1 MTLRY
6 NFGQQQERKSF
17 NFSKCN
23 TELSSIQSTHW
34 GADHGVEIARH
45 ECKNW
50 VNGMQSVTES
60 KVQWY
65 SLLLRGAESCELA
78 LMGLMHCALSQHEC
92 VTLRTAANRS
102 AFGNLIEPW
111 QWGSGHRLYCAV
123 SSEPHITMG
132 TCSKLACVQRYITC
146 QSPSCNPP
154 YWLIGSFLLQITFSS
169 LWTRKNET
177 EFEREKESD
186 H

>member
-1 MTLRY
+1 
-6 NFGQQQERKSF
+6 
-17 NFSKCN
+17 
-23 TELSSIQSTHW
+23 
-34 GADHGVEIARH
+34 
-45 ECKNW
+45 
-50 VNGMQSVTES
+50 MQSMTES

-65 SLLLRGAESCELA
+65 YLLLRGAESCELA